1 MQMPQETCVLCN
13 VEIEGEPKYDI
24 DFGPLCKPCYKHTI
38 EADGREVLEDN
49 EIISEEPPQ
58 DDDFIERFHP
68 KPVIEEKPVYLDE
81 DYSLKEEPIGEEYV
95 PDFIFDTTEPIA
107 TEPFN
112 PFEDTDVVALTVS
125 DNQPQYQYYPYQ
137 DQSMGRAVNRILDFF
152 EAIPRFFK
160 GIFTSKKP
168 IVPNAPPKKSLIE
181 KIKPI
186 IVFIFTKKKK
196 AKPVI
201 DPNAPIIVKKSLFE
215 RMNPFRIWYGN
226 KKIKLETGLSPRQRI
241 KRYNA
246 SMEERENAD
255 TARKTKRQC

>member
-1 MQMPQETCVLCN
+1 
-13 VEIEGEPKYDI
+13 VEIEGESKFDEN
-24 DFGPLCKPCYKHTI
+24 FGPLCKPCYKHTV
-38 EADGREVLEDN
+38 EADGREVPE
-49 EIISEEPPQ
+49 EEEKIIAEEPLQ
-58 DDDFIERFHP
+58 DDNFIERFESQTKETP
-68 KPVIEEKPVYLDE
+68 IYLDE
-81 DYSLKEEPIGEEYV
+81 DYPLKEEPVVEEYV
-95 PDFIFDTTEPIA
+95 PDFVFNEPEPII

-125 DNQPQYQYYPYQ
+125 KDQPQYQYYPYQ

-168 IVPNAPPKKSLIE
+168 VNPNAPPKKSLLDSLTA
-181 KIKPI
+181 
-186 IVFIFTKKKK
+186 IVILIFTKKKK
-196 AKPVI
+196 TPKVKPVV
-201 DPNAPIIVKKSLFE
+201 DPNAPVVVKLSLFE
-215 RMNPFRIWYGN
+215 RINIFRIWYGN